1 MLCVVSR
8 SPLFGVAD
16 NNLECFCGWQ
26 KNGHL
31 LGKLTLF
38 AVRGTL
44 EYSASTAIAIREGG
58 N

>member
-1 MLCVVSR
+1 MVSR